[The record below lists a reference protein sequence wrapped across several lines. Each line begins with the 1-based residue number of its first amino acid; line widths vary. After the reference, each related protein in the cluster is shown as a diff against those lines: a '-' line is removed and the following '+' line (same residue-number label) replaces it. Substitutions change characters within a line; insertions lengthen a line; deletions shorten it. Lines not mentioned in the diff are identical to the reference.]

1 MILMF
6 YNLAYAFTHVRYI
19 LQPTICFT
27 FLLNIPFVSKPFSI
41 SICWIESFLVQQTV
55 IVIDPSLKGLDII
68 YHCLS
73 LSSCFKVPIILIKYP
88 KIYTSLA
95 SRMEDFASII
105 LDLIKFSKKLL
116 FYKSITQHY
125 FLEVYTSIWDLRNH
139 ISTQLIQSLAL

>member
-6 YNLAYAFTHVRYI
+6 SNLAYAFTHVRYTVH
-19 LQPTICFT
+19 PTICFT

-55 IVIDPSLKGLDII
+55 IVIDPNLKGLDMTSLFII
-68 YHCLS
+68 
-73 LSSCFKVPIILIKYP
+73 LSSCFKIPIILIKYP

-125 FLEVYTSIWDLRNH
+125 FSEVDISIWGLRNL